1 MFNQSTQS
9 IIIFTVC
16 VVLLLLLFCTFIV
29 TIIYRYQQKQNK
41 YYKEIEELKQKHE
54 NALLKAQLEMQEH
67 TFQNISREI
76 HDNIGQ
82 KLSLAKLYLNTI
94 CHSKPDSSESHVI
107 NSVGIISEAINDLR
121 DIARSMSSEIVLNNG
136 LIKGIEFEVG
146 QLLKSG
152 VYDIDLSICGESVFF
167 DFNKELILF
176 RIVQESLHNIMK
188 HSGASKIVIRLQYY
202 DKHLFLTIKDNG
214 KGFVEEEHTEGNGLI
229 NIRRRTSFLEGD
241 FSIDSDE
248 AGTLLTISV
257 PIIQTIHA

>member
-1 MFNQSTQS
+1 
-9 IIIFTVC
+9 
-16 VVLLLLLFCTFIV
+16 V

-54 NALLKAQLEMQEH
+54 NALLKAQLEMQEY

-94 CHSKPDSSESHVI
+94 CHSKPDSSESHVT

-136 LIKGIEFEVG
+136 LIKGIEFEVD

-152 VYDIDLSICGESVFF
+152 IYEIDLSICGESVFF
-167 DFNKELILF
+167 
-176 RIVQESLHNIMK
+176 
-188 HSGASKIVIRLQYY
+188 
-202 DKHLFLTIKDNG
+202 
-214 KGFVEEEHTEGNGLI
+214 
-229 NIRRRTSFLEGD
+229 
-241 FSIDSDE
+241 
-248 AGTLLTISV
+248 
-257 PIIQTIHA
+257 